1 MPQEARIEVACTNAV
16 AMARHVMQTW
26 ATKIA
31 AARLLLL
38 LLLQVVVASRLAEVA
53 GARLLPGE
61 RFRR

>member
-1 MPQEARIEVACTNAV
+1 MPQESRIEVACTNAV

-31 AARLLLL
+31 AARLVL
-38 LLLQVVVASRLAEVA
+38 LLLQVVVASGLAEVA